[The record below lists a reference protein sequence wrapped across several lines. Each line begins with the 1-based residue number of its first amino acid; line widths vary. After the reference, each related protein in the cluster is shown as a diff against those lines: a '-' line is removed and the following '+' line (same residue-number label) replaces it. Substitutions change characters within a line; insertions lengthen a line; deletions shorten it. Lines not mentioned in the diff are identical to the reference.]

1 MGCHTWFYKK
11 IVPQPTLQE
20 CKDMVVES
28 LNKEIQYCQDYIDG
42 KEDDEDMLMIWKQYD
57 PQELMKEYQESLD
70 RINNND
76 EEFIF
81 EEASHVIYMKDCES
95 GVVIYHKGNFYI
107 SARNLPHDIFRT
119 WGYPEDALESYDDF
133 ENFIATHDY
142 GLSQYDTLEETK
154 QAMKKFW
161 DDYPDGLVEFG

>member
-11 IVPQPTLQE
+11 METQPTLQE
-20 CKDMVVES
+20 CKDMVIRILQE
-28 LNKEIQYCQDYIDG
+28 EIQSCQDYIDG
-42 KEDDEDMLMIWKQYD
+42 KEDDEDMLRIWEQYD
-57 PQELMKEYQESLD
+57 PQELLKEYRESLN
-70 RINNND
+70 RVNNND

-81 EEASHVIYMKDCES
+81 EEATHVIYMKDWEA
-95 GVVIYHKGNFYI
+95 GVVIYHKGDFYV

-119 WGYPEDALESYDDF
+119 WGYPEDVLESYEDF

-142 GLSQYDTLEETK
+142 ALSQYDTLEETK